1 MSLCVSLA
9 RRAYKKAALR
19 WHPDRAKGD
28 AEKFKEVGEAYDVL
42 SDPNKRATYDR
53 YGDEGLKA
61 GFVPPEARGGGGGT
75 GGTGG
80 FGAGQRGAG
89 GGAGGFAS
97 GGFARGGGAG
107 GGYHEFTGADAE
119 ELFSRLFGDGGRG
132 GGTGGFSMGADMF
145 SGGGG
150 GGTPFGG
157 TPFGGGS
164 PFGGGEKRRRPSN
177 VVELEVSLE
186 ELYRG
191 ATKEFTVRRNVR
203 AGGPGQMVE
212 RDERV
217 SVDVK
222 RGWRDGTRITYDK
235 RGHQDPSSSA
245 GDADLVVVIKERRH
259 EFLKREKDDLV
270 YEVPSIALRS
280 ALVGWKVELKN
291 VDGETV
297 RVAFDNPTPPGMT
310 KRLRGKGM
318 PNQKTGARGDLI
330 VRVKDV
336 TFPARLTVK
345 QKQLLRE
352 AFASTSGAA

>member
-1 MSLCVSLA
+1 MS
-9 RRAYKKAALR
+9 
-19 WHPDRAKGD
+19 
-28 AEKFKEVGEAYDVL
+28 EAYDVL
-42 SDPNKRATYDR
+42 SDAKKRATYDR
-53 YGDEGLKA
+53 YGEEGLKA
-61 GFVPPEARGGGGGT
+61 GFVPPEARDADRGFDAEGAGGGGG
-75 GGTGG
+75 G
-80 FGAGQRGAG
+80 
-89 GGAGGFAS
+89 GGFAS
-97 GGFARGGGAG
+97 GGFASEGAG
-107 GGYHEFTGADAE
+107 RGYHEFTGADAE
-119 ELFSRLFGDGGRG
+119 ELFSRLFGGGRSG
-132 GGTGGFSMGADMF
+132 GGPGGFSVGADMF

-150 GGTPFGG
+150 GGTLFGG
-157 TPFGGGS
+157 SAFGGSAFGGGGGGTA
-164 PFGGGEKRRRPSN
+164 FGGGEKRRRPSN

-203 AGGPGQMVE
+203 AGSPGRMAE

-259 EFLKREKDDLV
+259 EFLKRGKDDLV

-291 VDGETV
+291 VDGATV
-297 RVAFDNPTPPGMT
+297 RVAFDDPTPPGMT

-336 TFPARLTVK
+336 KFPARLTVK

>member
-1 MSLCVSLA
+1 MS
-9 RRAYKKAALR
+9 
-19 WHPDRAKGD
+19 
-28 AEKFKEVGEAYDVL
+28 EAYDVL
-42 SDPNKRATYDR
+42 SDAKKRATYDR
-53 YGDEGLKA
+53 YGEEGLKA
-61 GFVPPEARGGGGGT
+61 GFVPPEARETDRGFDVGGGGG
-75 GGTGG
+75 GG
-80 FGAGQRGAG
+80 
-89 GGAGGFAS
+89 GGFAS
-97 GGFARGGGAG
+97 GGFADGGAG
-107 GGYHEFTGADAE
+107 RGYHEFTGADAE
-119 ELFSRLFGDGGRG
+119 ELFSRLFGGGRSG
-132 GGTGGFSMGADMF
+132 GGPGGFSVGADMF
-145 SGGGG
+145 SGGEG

-157 TPFGGGS
+157 SAFGGS
-164 PFGGGEKRRRPSN
+164 AFGGGEKRRRPSN

-203 AGGPGQMVE
+203 AGSPGRMTE

-291 VDGETV
+291 VDGATV
-297 RVAFDNPTPPGMT
+297 RVAFDDPTPPGMT

-336 TFPARLTVK
+336 KFPARLTVK